1 MVGPGPRFWT
11 QGSGKGPRGGGQG
24 AASHLQV
31 WRMRT
36 RTAAGLLGPKWIGE
50 TLAVFPFDPPIPKGP
65 SLSPHLP
72 LLFLSSS
79 SLPCSQDLKGA
90 LEGASEG
97 GGPVLEPRRLSGAQ
111 VDRRNVGH
119 IPLPSPNALRVPS
132 CLCCSPHGEWTP
144 PVVGPPLLS
153 PSSLSRVPVPSCL
166 HLSPL
171 PARPH
176 PYILLSSLGI
186 PLILLGVHIYPR
198 PTSSRCPSCEET

>member
-1 MVGPGPRFWT
+1 MWVWIRWGSCLVGVGPRFWT

-31 WRMRT
+31 WRIRT

-97 GGPVLEPRRLSGAQ
+97 GGPGLEPSMLPDLHTDSSRGRSGGL
-111 VDRRNVGH
+111 VF
-119 IPLPSPNALRVPS
+119 P
-132 CLCCSPHGEWTP
+132 
-144 PVVGPPLLS
+144 
-153 PSSLSRVPVPSCL
+153 SLSE
-166 HLSPL
+166 LSTVYF
-171 PARPH
+171 AR
-176 PYILLSSLGI
+176 LLCPWDSLD
-186 PLILLGVHIYPR
+186 
-198 PTSSRCPSCEET
+198 

>member
-1 MVGPGPRFWT
+1 MCVWIRWGSCLVGAGPRFWT

-24 AASHLQV
+24 AASHFQV

-36 RTAAGLLGPKWIGE
+36 RTTAGLLGPKWIGE

-97 GGPVLEPRRLSGAQ
+97 GGPGLEPSRLSGAQ

-144 PVVGPPLLS
+144 PVVGPPFSLL
-153 PSSLSRVPVPSCL
+153 VPSQGY
-166 HLSPL
+166 LSL
-171 PARPH
+171 PASISPH
-176 PYILLSSLGI
+176 SLLA
-186 PLILLGVHIYPR
+186 
-198 PTSSRCPSCEET
+198 PTPTFYVVAWAFLSFS